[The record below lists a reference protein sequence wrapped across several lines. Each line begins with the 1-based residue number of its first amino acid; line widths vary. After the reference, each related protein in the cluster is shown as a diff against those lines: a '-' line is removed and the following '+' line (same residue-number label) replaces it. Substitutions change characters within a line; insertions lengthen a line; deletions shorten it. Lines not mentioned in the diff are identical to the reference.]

1 MVPSSPTHS
10 ERQRLR
16 KVRQVATIILL
27 ANLFI
32 GGVKWVLGD
41 LLLSVAL
48 KADAFHSLSDA
59 LTTFLVYLGARMAM
73 KPADPEHPFGH
84 GRAEFLSGFAIAV
97 ILGIVGLE
105 FLVKA
110 FTRILHPE
118 AQAIPIWAI
127 LIVLSTGLIKEGMTL
142 LSLRFGEALDSPG
155 LKSDAFHHRSDA
167 WTSYAVGIGLLAQGS
182 FPWMDG
188 LLGFGIAGYILWTA
202 YRLVREIGSPL
213 LGEPVPKELEDLV
226 HQVAEEIPGLNNVHD
241 IEIHRYG
248 QHIEVILH
256 VEASPEMT
264 LREAHDL
271 VTQLEKEVNRHIKG
285 KVTAHIEPWV
295 EEDSVSEDP
304 S

>member
-1 MVPSSPTHS
+1 MVPATPSLT
-10 ERQRLR
+10 EAERLR
-16 KVRQVATIILL
+16 KVRLVATAVIL
-27 ANLFI
+27 ANLVI
-32 GGVKWVLGD
+32 GGIKWVLGE
-41 LLLSVAL
+41 LLQSVAL
-48 KADAFHSLSDA
+48 KADAFHSMSDA
-59 LTTFLVYLGARMAM
+59 LTTFLVYLGARLAM

-97 ILGIVGLE
+97 ILALVGLE

-110 FTRILHPE
+110 STRILHPQ

-127 LIVLSTGLIKEGMTL
+127 LIVLATGLLKEGMTI
-142 LSLRFGEALDSPG
+142 LSLRFGEALNSPG

-167 WTSYAVGIGLLAQGS
+167 WTSYAVGIGLLAQGA

-202 YRLVREIGSPL
+202 YRLVQEIGSPL
-213 LGEPVPKELEDLV
+213 LGEPVPKELADLV
-226 HQVAEEIPGLNNVHD
+226 QKAAAKIPGLDNVHD

-256 VEASPEMT
+256 VEASPDMT
-264 LREAHDL
+264 LKEAHDL
-271 VTQLEKEVNRHIKG
+271 VTQLEKEVNQHIKG

-295 EEDSVSEDP
+295 EEEPQEDSP